1 MKVRAKLFVGFA
13 IIAAIGVF
21 LGIMGLY
28 IDRRL
33 TNESDDMRI
42 ISETRSTI
50 TTILSAHYNWRH
62 GLSETVHDGAAFTG
76 SLDSKACGLGKW
88 LSGDEVKNVTD
99 PEVLAL
105 LKDIVDPHD
114 FIHTEARDIINDLN
128 IGEKDNAIKDF
139 KDEVLPRTLMVISD
153 LEKINER

>member
-33 TNESDDMRI
+33 TNESDDMRV

-62 GLSETVHDGAAFTG
+62 GLSETVHDGADFTG

-99 PEVLAL
+99 PEVLL
-105 LKDIVDPHD
+105 LLQDIVQPHD
-114 FIHTEARDIINDLN
+114 FIHTEAKAIINDLN
-128 IGEKDNAIKDF
+128 TGKE
-139 KDEVLPRTLMVISD
+139 DEATMLFRKEV
-153 LEKINER
+153 